1 MMPWKGLVLKIN
13 KTEFQHYKTMI
24 YGNGLAKVR
33 ITWNSNYMIDWFIHK
48 LWSERDERN
57 FWKYVKNGKLDWS
70 FHFLFLI
77 FHLYKHFMI
86 NGVGLR
92 QFMVI
97 AVLTKEN
104 KELNW
109 LWIVEKLKDLKMW
122 EFAKRVFALN
132 ESWFGIVPPLEF
144 QLLKRSFFW
153 RQRNKY
159 WIMVFWIW

>member
-1 MMPWKGLVLKIN
+1 
-13 KTEFQHYKTMI
+13 
-24 YGNGLAKVR
+24 
-33 ITWNSNYMIDWFIHK
+33 
-48 LWSERDERN
+48 
-57 FWKYVKNGKLDWS
+57 
-70 FHFLFLI
+70 
-77 FHLYKHFMI
+77 MI

-159 WIMVFWIW
+159 